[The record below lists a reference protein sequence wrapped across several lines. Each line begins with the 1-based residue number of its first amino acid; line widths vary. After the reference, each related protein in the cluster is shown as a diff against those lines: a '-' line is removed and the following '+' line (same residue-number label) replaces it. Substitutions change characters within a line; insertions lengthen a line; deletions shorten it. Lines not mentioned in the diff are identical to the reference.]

1 MNIEL
6 NKKTMNMELFK
17 KITLPEF
24 FKLAHSEWYYAIVD
38 TKTLLHVK
46 SSAWGYPL
54 IEQVDVSLH
63 SNVIAGNEIIEVTEQ
78 EFKDK
83 FSDAYL
89 RLSELNN

>member
-1 MNIEL
+1 M
-6 NKKTMNMELFK
+6 
-17 KITLPEF
+17 KITLHKTVKTEIELPEF
-24 FKLAHSEWYYAIVD
+24 FKLAKCEWYYAIVD
-38 TKTLLHVK
+38 EKTMLHVK

>member
-1 MNIEL
+1 M
-6 NKKTMNMELFK
+6 
-17 KITLPEF
+17 KITLHKTVKTEIELPEF
-24 FKLAHSEWYYAIVD
+24 FKLAKLEWYYAIVD
-38 TKTLLHVK
+38 EKTMLHVK

>member
-1 MNIEL
+1 MKITL
-6 NKKTMNMELFK
+6 NKTVKTE
-17 KITLPEF
+17 IELPEF
-24 FKLAHSEWYYAIVD
+24 FMLAKCEWYYAIVD
-38 TKTLLHVK
+38 ENTMLHVK

-54 IEQVDVSLH
+54 IEQVDVSIH

>member
-1 MNIEL
+1 M
-6 NKKTMNMELFK
+6 
-17 KITLPEF
+17 KITVSKSIKTEIELPEF
-24 FKLAHSEWYYAIVD
+24 FKLAQCQWYYAIVD
-38 TKTLLHVK
+38 EKTMLHVK

>member
-1 MNIEL
+1 M
-6 NKKTMNMELFK
+6 
-17 KITLPEF
+17 KITLHKTVKTEIELPEF
-24 FKLAHSEWYYAIVD
+24 FKLAKCEWYYAIVD
-38 TKTLLHVK
+38 DKTMLHVK

>member
-1 MNIEL
+1 MKITL
-6 NKKTMNMELFK
+6 NKTVQTE
-17 KITLPEF
+17 IELPEF
-24 FKLAHSEWYYAIVD
+24 FKLNQCEWYYAIVD
-38 TKTLLHVK
+38 DKTMLHVK

-54 IEQVDVSLH
+54 IEQVHVSLH

-89 RLSELNN
+89 RLSELSN